1 MYGCAV
7 SMLAYYWKYG
17 EQLRCWHNLK
27 TQIENEGERANK
39 SGGVLNPALYTV
51 TL

>member
-17 EQLRCWHNLK
+17 CWHNLK
-27 TQIENEGERANK
+27 TQVGNEGGRANK
-39 SGGVLNPALYTV
+39 SGGVLNPAL
-51 TL
+51 LIIGK